1 MEFLGAWFSVD
12 CVHLQRHSDH
22 HAYPTRAYQTLRNFD
37 GLPLLPSGHSDM
49 IPIACLTPLWY
60 RLMNSRV
67 ATHCGGDLTRANVNP
82 SIRKRVLAKYM
93 PQQA

>member
-1 MEFLGAWFSVD
+1 MGAWFAVD

-37 GLPLLPSGHSDM
+37 SLPRLPSGYAGM
-49 IPIACLTPLWY
+49 IPIAYRTPLWY
-60 RLMNSRV
+60 RLMSSRV
-67 ATHCGGDLTRANVNP
+67 AAHHGGDLTRVNVNP